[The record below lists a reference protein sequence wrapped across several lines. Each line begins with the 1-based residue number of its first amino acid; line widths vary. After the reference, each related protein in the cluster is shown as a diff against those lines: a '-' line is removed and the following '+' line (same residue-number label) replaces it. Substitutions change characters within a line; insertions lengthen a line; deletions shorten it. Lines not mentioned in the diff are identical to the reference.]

1 MNRIIEHDELKNMS
15 NEEILELIKDR
26 GVFLK
31 MFDGTMNE
39 VRIKD
44 IIGTDFNTAKLIDFV
59 GLSFYC
65 QAIKSIEIISDCPQI
80 TL

>member
-1 MNRIIEHDELKNMS
+1 MYRIIEYDELKVMS
-15 NEEILELIKDR
+15 NEKLLELIKDR

-44 IIGTDFNTAKLIDFV
+44 IIGTDIYTARLIDYT
-59 GLSFYC
+59 GLSFYR
-65 QAIKSIEIISDCPQI
+65 QAIKSIEIIDDCPNI